1 GWVGDVLPSRH
12 NDIIMSAVDT
22 NLRSC
27 RPVIQLG
34 APGGEGSL
42 TNKLIAR
49 SMKPKSKI
57 KRSRIAYATDLL
69 YLAGLVAPVLEG
81 RGC

>member
-1 GWVGDVLPSRH
+1 
-12 NDIIMSAVDT
+12 
-22 NLRSC
+22 
-27 RPVIQLG
+27 
-34 APGGEGSL
+34 
-42 TNKLIAR
+42 
-49 SMKPKSKI
+49 MKPKSKI